1 MTFKEQ
7 LQDYQVKILCDR
19 VNQIF
24 SSIDRERKTR
34 RAITG
39 YLVLA
44 AVVVSVVTLTGCQ
57 KKMETVKVER
67 PQKVECVVIN

>member
-7 LQDYQVKILCDR
+7 LQDYQVKVLCDR

-34 RAITG
+34 RMITG

-57 KKMETVKVER
+57 KMETVKVER